1 MKKSFEDTVWDER
14 DPNPWLAL
22 YLDQSTPLS
31 DEVKAAWLRDCSG
44 GSRQFFLPMI
54 RPLARLSMIVIQV
67 LKVFLPKRWSH
78 SMLLHRL
85 LAFSMNKFVS
95 PEANWLIMRHFH
107 LGSQVLSFVA
117 ANAPTPVSTAPLTP
131 MQIDDVKDELFLRH
145 DLNLFNF
152 VIRLNK
158 ALRAAGQELK
168 PVPEPDFSMI
178 RNPDLQLQ
186 DMPHGKLNLLDLQSA
201 IEIYTPVYQLLLTDN
216 DFWRASNS
224 LQLDETVAI
233 YCAKIL
239 ASPEHLVLLNNKHP
253 MVPLSTLYAAY
264 RLVLRGLSTEMLH
277 SLLMRMASGE
287 IPLPARELAK
297 MKKAAEVVQEAT
309 ESGQLAA
316 HGAEMQ

>member
-1 MKKSFEDTVWDER
+1 MKNEYTDHDWDER
-14 DPNPWLAL
+14 DPSPWLAL
-22 YLDQSTPLS
+22 YLDQSTPLP
-31 DEVKAAWLRDCSG
+31 DEVKAAWLRDCSS

-54 RPLARLSMIVIQV
+54 RPMARLSMMVIQV

-107 LGSQVLSFVA
+107 LGSQVLQFVA
-117 ANAPTPVSTAPLTP
+117 ANAPTPVSTSPLTP
-131 MQIDDVKDELFLRH
+131 VEIDDVKDELFLRH

-158 ALRAAGQELK
+158 ALRAENKELV
-168 PVPEPDFSMI
+168 PVAEPDFSMI
-178 RNPDLQLQ
+178 HNPDLQLA
-186 DMPHGKLNLLDLQSA
+186 DMPRGKLNLLDLQSA

-264 RLVLRGLSTEMLH
+264 RLVLHGLSTEMLH

-287 IPLPARELAK
+287 LPIPARELARRQQASN
-297 MKKAAEVVQEAT
+297 AATDQPDP
-309 ESGQLAA
+309 AA
-316 HGAEMQ
+316 QAR

>member
-1 MKKSFEDTVWDER
+1 MKNEYTDHDWDER
-14 DPNPWLAL
+14 DPSPWLAL
-22 YLDQSTPLS
+22 YLDQSTPLP
-31 DEVKAAWLRDCSG
+31 DEVKAAWLRDCSS
-44 GSRQFFLPMI
+44 GSRQVFLPMI
-54 RPLARLSMIVIQV
+54 RPMARLSMMVIQV

-107 LGSQVLSFVA
+107 LGSQVLQFVA
-117 ANAPTPVSTAPLTP
+117 ANAPTPVSTSPLTP
-131 MQIDDVKDELFLRH
+131 VEIDDVKDELFLRH

-158 ALRAAGQELK
+158 ALRAENKELV
-168 PVPEPDFSMI
+168 PVAEPDFSMI
-178 RNPDLQLQ
+178 HNPDLQLA
-186 DMPHGKLNLLDLQSA
+186 DMPRGKLNLLDLQSA

-264 RLVLRGLSTEMLH
+264 RLVLHGLSTEMLH

-287 IPLPARELAK
+287 LPIPARELARRQQ
-297 MKKAAEVVQEAT
+297 AANAATDQPDPTVQAR
-309 ESGQLAA
+309 
-316 HGAEMQ
+316 

>member
-1 MKKSFEDTVWDER
+1 MKNEYTDHDWDER
-14 DPNPWLAL
+14 DPSPWLAL
-22 YLDQSTPLS
+22 YLDQSTPLP
-31 DEVKAAWLRDCSG
+31 DEVKAAWLRDCSS

-54 RPLARLSMIVIQV
+54 RPMARLSMMVIQV

-107 LGSQVLSFVA
+107 LGSQVLQFVA
-117 ANAPTPVSTAPLTP
+117 ANAPTPVSTSPLTP
-131 MQIDDVKDELFLRH
+131 VEIDDVKDELFLRH

-158 ALRAAGQELK
+158 ALRAENKELV
-168 PVPEPDFSMI
+168 PVAEPDFSMI
-178 RNPDLQLQ
+178 HNPDLRLE
-186 DMPHGKLNLLDLQSA
+186 DMPRGKLNLLDLQSA

-264 RLVLRGLSTEMLH
+264 RLVLHGLSTEMLH

-287 IPLPARELAK
+287 LPIPARELARRQQASN
-297 MKKAAEVVQEAT
+297 AATDQPDP
-309 ESGQLAA
+309 AA
-316 HGAEMQ
+316 QAR

>member
-1 MKKSFEDTVWDER
+1 MKKDFEEVVWDER

-22 YLDQSTPLS
+22 YLDKSTPLP
-31 DEVKAAWLRDCSG
+31 DAVKAAWLHDCSSA
-44 GSRQFFLPMI
+44 SRQFFLPAI
-54 RPLARLSMIVIQV
+54 RPLARLSMICIQA
-67 LKVFLPKRWSH
+67 LKVVLPKRWSH

-85 LAFSMNKFVS
+85 LAFSMNRFVS

-107 LGSQVLSFVA
+107 LGSQVLAFVA
-117 ANAPTPVSTAPLTP
+117 ANAPTPVSTSPLTP
-131 MQIDDVKDELFLRH
+131 MDIDEVKDELFLKH

-158 ALRAAGQELK
+158 ALRAAGQELG
-168 PVPEPDFSMI
+168 PVAEPDFSMI

-186 DMPHGKLNLLDLQSA
+186 DMPRGRLNLLDLQSA

-224 LQLDETVAI
+224 LQLDETIAI

-239 ASPEHLVLLNNKHP
+239 ASPEHLVMLNNKHP

-264 RLVLRGLSTEMLH
+264 RLVLHGLSTEMLH
-277 SLLMRMASGE
+277 CLLMRMASGE
-287 IPLPARELAK
+287 QPLPAREIAK
-297 MKKAAEVVQEAT
+297 MQKAAQVVEAA
-309 ESGQLAA
+309 EGME
-316 HGAEMQ
+316 GAGG

>member
-1 MKKSFEDTVWDER
+1 MKNEYTDHDWDER
-14 DPNPWLAL
+14 DPSPWLAL
-22 YLDQSTPLS
+22 YLDQSTPLP
-31 DEVKAAWLRDCSG
+31 DEVKAAWLRDCSS

-54 RPLARLSMIVIQV
+54 RPMARLSMIVIQV

-107 LGSQVLSFVA
+107 LGSQVLQFVA
-117 ANAPTPVSTAPLTP
+117 ANAPTPVSTSPLTP
-131 MQIDDVKDELFLRH
+131 VEIDDVKDELFLRH

-158 ALRAAGQELK
+158 ALRAENKELV
-168 PVPEPDFSMI
+168 PVAEPDFSMI
-178 RNPDLQLQ
+178 HNPDLQLA
-186 DMPHGKLNLLDLQSA
+186 DMPRGKLNLLDLQSA

-264 RLVLRGLSTEMLH
+264 RLVLHGLSTEMLH

-287 IPLPARELAK
+287 LPIPARELARRQQ
-297 MKKAAEVVQEAT
+297 AANAAT
-309 ESGQLAA
+309 DQPDQAA
-316 HGAEMQ
+316 QAH